1 MKVYI
6 HQSKSALILV
16 VNKYKENWAVLI
28 WVRQYYVI
36 VSFSSNDPC
45 SKTVE
50 PCAGR
55 AGLQKPAGPTARFQ
69 PHNKNVGTGR
79 LRIRVNANQVGV
91 GYTFVDF
98 VQVWADTL
106 LGGLQVF

>member
-6 HQSKSALILV
+6 HLSKSALILV

-45 SKTVE
+45 CKTALQGGNWKQLSLKLSSQNCLCKVYHNGKKGAQLRHE
-50 PCAGR
+50 NEKY
-55 AGLQKPAGPTARFQ
+55 GLDGASESF
-69 PHNKNVGTGR
+69 
-79 LRIRVNANQVGV
+79 
-91 GYTFVDF
+91 
-98 VQVWADTL
+98 
-106 LGGLQVF
+106 